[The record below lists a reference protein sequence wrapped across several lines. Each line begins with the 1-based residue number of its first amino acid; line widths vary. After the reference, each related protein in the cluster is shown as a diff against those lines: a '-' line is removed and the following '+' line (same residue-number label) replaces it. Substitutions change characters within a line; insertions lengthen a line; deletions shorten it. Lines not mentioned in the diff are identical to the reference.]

1 MLQLKALKF
10 DNKTVYV
17 DAVKT
22 ATWYASL
29 PSIAHSAHC
38 GCEDCCVYVEHIK
51 HVSPELQA
59 FFTTLGLDPTKE
71 AEVWCANPD
80 ELYYV
85 ADYHVSGE
93 IKTVSE
99 LDWFTIG
106 EASIGITNITT
117 LPSAMIP
124 TSFTLPLLEI
134 IIKLSFRSG
143 V

>member
-22 ATWYASL
+22 ATWYDSL
-29 PSIAHSAHC
+29 PSIANNAHC
-38 GCEDCCVYVEHIK
+38 GCEDCCAYVEHIK

-59 FFTTLGLDPTKE
+59 FFKTLGLDPTKE

-117 LPSAMIP
+117 LPSTMIP

-143 V
+143 A